1 MPDARLLYRLKHRWR
16 DGTSHVIYEPLELM
30 ERLAALV
37 PPPRF
42 NLMRSSGVLA
52 PAAAFR
58 PLVVPPEE
66 APSPAAHAGCQG
78 GVATAKSESCEAKD
92 QYGRRPGNYPWAQL
106 MARVFAFDVLACPR
120 CGARMRILAA
130 INAPDP
136 IRKILSCLGL
146 PTRAPPV
153 TPALPDTDEAVLW

>member
-1 MPDARLLYRLKHRWR
+1 LLYCLRHRWR
-16 DGTSHVIYEPLELM
+16 DGTTHVIYEPLELM

-42 NLMRSSGVLA
+42 NLARYSGMLA

-58 PLVVPPEE
+58 LLVVPQEE
-66 APSPAAHAGCQG
+66 APAPASHAGCQA
-78 GVATAKSESCEAKD
+78 GVATAKSDSGKTKD
-92 QYGRRPGNYPWAQL
+92 QCGCRPRNYPWAQL
-106 MARVFAFDVLACPR
+106 MARVFEFDVLACPR

-130 INAPDP
+130 INPP
-136 IRKILSCLGL
+136 GTIRKILACLRL

-153 TPALPDTDEAVLW
+153 AQAMPERDEAALW